1 LFVLVQPEP
10 PVPPLA
16 LYERPD
22 QERDEVP
29 PLPAELTFQTPPVP
43 PLPTVTVVAV
53 PGVTETA
60 ESERTPPPPP
70 PPPPSADPPPPPPT
84 TSTSIDDTPAGT
96 YQEHDEPEEK
106 VRTV

>member
-1 LFVLVQPEP
+1 
-10 PVPPLA
+10 
-16 LYERPD
+16 
-22 QERDEVP
+22 
-29 PLPAELTFQTPPVP
+29 
-43 PLPTVTVVAV
+43 VAV

-96 YQEHDEPEEK
+96 YQEHDVPDVK
-106 VRTV
+106 VRTVYEPSVLVDETHVASGAAWM

>member
-1 LFVLVQPEP
+1 VAAEPSTQEP
-10 PVPPLA
+10 PL
-16 LYERPD
+16 
-22 QERDEVP
+22 
-29 PLPAELTFQTPPVP
+29 P
-43 PLPTVTVVAV
+43 PLPTLTVVAV

-106 VRTV
+106 VRTVKEPSMLVDETQVESGTATA